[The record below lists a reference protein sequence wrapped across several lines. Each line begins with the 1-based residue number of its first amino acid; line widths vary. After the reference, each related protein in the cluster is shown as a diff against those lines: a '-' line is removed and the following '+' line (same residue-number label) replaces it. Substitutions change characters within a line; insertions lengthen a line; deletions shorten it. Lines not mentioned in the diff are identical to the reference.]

1 MLDDMFTCRGGEDLG
16 GGTLDVRCEPG
27 VGRVKSLNATARLL
41 ERAMPTAV
49 PASSWRLADGYDSE
63 ARRTLILTAF
73 DLRIQAEI
81 WAKKTPPVSGWRSNY
96 AHLTEVNLQPPRHR
110 IVNSAPS

>member
-1 MLDDMFTCRGGEDLG
+1 MALREHFVCKRNLGKKKRRPVRGGGPTMLDDMFTCRGGEDLG

-49 PASSWRLADGYDSE
+49 PASS
-63 ARRTLILTAF
+63 
-73 DLRIQAEI
+73 
-81 WAKKTPPVSGWRSNY
+81 
-96 AHLTEVNLQPPRHR
+96 
-110 IVNSAPS
+110 

>member
-1 MLDDMFTCRGGEDLG
+1 MLDGMFTCRGGEDLG

-49 PASSWRLADGYDSE
+49 PASS
-63 ARRTLILTAF
+63 
-73 DLRIQAEI
+73 
-81 WAKKTPPVSGWRSNY
+81 
-96 AHLTEVNLQPPRHR
+96 
-110 IVNSAPS
+110 

>member
-1 MLDDMFTCRGGEDLG
+1 MLIQSFAPAFLCKDLRREQKKTPPRNLGGGPTMLDDMFTCRGGEDLG

-49 PASSWRLADGYDSE
+49 PASS
-63 ARRTLILTAF
+63 
-73 DLRIQAEI
+73 
-81 WAKKTPPVSGWRSNY
+81 
-96 AHLTEVNLQPPRHR
+96 
-110 IVNSAPS
+110 